1 MFASFRRPSR
11 PASDEPFVPPSAD
24 QVRRLFAYLRPYR
37 GRMAIAVLALIFGA
51 ALGLVFPWIMQN
63 LVDAVL
69 GQRDRAELNRITF
82 ILLGTFLIRSVFYY
96 FQGYYL
102 AYVGERI
109 VVDLRRQA
117 YEHLHRLSVR
127 FFTDRRVGE
136 LISRLSSDVTLVRAA
151 LTNNVA
157 TVLSQALT
165 FVGSLVLMLALN
177 WRLTL
182 FILALAPLIA
192 LSGAI
197 FGARLRKL
205 STTVQDQLADG
216 TALAEE
222 ALSGVRV
229 VKAFTRE
236 PYEVQRYGD
245 QMERTFNVTMRLTI
259 IRSAFGP
266 LITFLGFGALAGI
279 LWFGGREVIA
289 GRLTGGAL
297 IAFLVYGINIVASL
311 GAFTS
316 LYTQI
321 QEALGASRRIFELL
335 DEQPEI
341 RDAPNARAL
350 PPVKGRLTFD
360 HVSFS
365 YPGVTAQATSI
376 TSAGSVRGLS
386 GTERSG
392 VKHVLSEAEGS
403 KDAPLLREPPSTS
416 LRSAQDARS
425 AERAEQLHPQT
436 DRVLRDIALEIQP
449 GEVLALV
456 GPSGAGKSTLFS
468 LIPRFY
474 DPTGGRV
481 CVDGHDL
488 REVTLE
494 SLRGQ
499 IGLVP
504 QETQLFSGTVR
515 ENLRYGKLD
524 ANDTELEGAARA
536 ANAEEFI
543 LRLPQKYDTLV
554 GEKGVKLSGGQ
565 RQRIAIARAIL
576 KDPRL
581 LLLDEAT
588 SSLDSESEG
597 LVQEALDRLMRSRTT
612 VIIAHRL
619 STVHRAD
626 RIAVLDQGRLIELG
640 NHTEL
645 MALDGLYARL
655 YRMQFRNEG
664 VAALA

>member
-1 MFASFRRPSR
+1 MYGRSVAHGGTFAHQPG
-11 PASDEPFVPPSAD
+11 PFV
-24 QVRRLFAYLRPYR
+24 
-37 GRMAIAVLALIFGA
+37 
-51 ALGLVFPWIMQN
+51 
-63 LVDAVL
+63 
-69 GQRDRAELNRITF
+69 GQRDRVELNRITF
-82 ILLGTFLIRSVFYY
+82 ILLGTFLVRSVFYY

-102 AYVGERI
+102 TYVGERI

-136 LISRLSSDVTLVRAA
+136 LVSRLSSDVTLVRAA

-157 TVLSQALT
+157 TVLSQGLT

-192 LSGAI
+192 LSGAL

-222 ALSGVRV
+222 ALGGVRV

-245 QMERTFNVTMRLTI
+245 QMERTFRVTMHLTI

-266 LITFLGFGALAGI
+266 LITFLGFGALAGV

-297 IAFLVYGINIVASL
+297 IAFLVYGINIAASL

-321 QEALGASRRIFELL
+321 QEAVGASRRIFELL
-335 DEQPEI
+335 DEEPEI
-341 RDAPNARAL
+341 RDAPGAHSL
-350 PPVKGRLTFD
+350 HPVKGRLTFD

-365 YPGVTAQATSI
+365 YPGMTAQATS
-376 TSAGSVRGLS
+376 L
-386 GTERSG
+386 
-392 VKHVLSEAEGS
+392 LSEAEGP
-403 KDAPLLREPPSTS
+403 KDGRLLREPPSTL
-416 LRSAQDARS
+416 LRSAQETRF
-425 AERAEQLHPQT
+425 AEQAEPLPPLADH
-436 DRVLRDIALEIQP
+436 VLRDIALEIQP

-474 DPTGGRV
+474 DPTSGRV
-481 CVDGHDL
+481 CVDGYDL
-488 REVTLE
+488 REVTLA
-494 SLRGQ
+494 SLRAQ

-504 QETQLFSGTVR
+504 QETQLFSGTIR

-524 ANDTELEGAARA
+524 ASDAELEAAARA

-597 LVQEALDRLMRSRTT
+597 LVQEALERLMRSRTT

-640 NHTEL
+640 KHEEL

-655 YRMQFRNEG
+655 YRMQFRNG
-664 VAALA
+664 TVAALA

>member
-1 MFASFRRPSR
+1 
-11 PASDEPFVPPSAD
+11 
-24 QVRRLFAYLRPYR
+24 
-37 GRMAIAVLALIFGA
+37 MAIAVVALVFGA

-69 GQRDRAELNRITF
+69 GQRDRAELNRITL
-82 ILLGTFLIRSVFYY
+82 ILMGTFLIRAVFYY

-117 YEHLHRLSVR
+117 YEHLHQLSVR

-136 LISRLSSDVTLVRAA
+136 LVSRLSSDVTLVRAA

-157 TVLSQALT
+157 TVLSQTLT
-165 FVGSLVLMLALN
+165 FIGSLVLMLALN

-192 LSGAI
+192 VSGAL
-197 FGARLRKL
+197 FGARLRRL
-205 STTVQDQLADG
+205 STAVQDQLADG

-222 ALSGVRV
+222 ALGGVRV

-245 QMERTFNVTMRLTI
+245 QMERTFKVTMRLTI

-266 LITFLGFGALAGI
+266 LVTFLGFGALAGI

-341 RDAPNARAL
+341 RDASGAHSL
-350 PPVKGRLTFD
+350 LPVKGRLTFD

-365 YPGVTAQATSI
+365 YPGAAGASTSPARRR
-376 TSAGSVRGLS
+376 SSSGDAVPLQDGAAG
-386 GTERSG
+386 TD
-392 VKHVLSEAEGS
+392 HVL
-403 KDAPLLREPPSTS
+403 
-416 LRSAQDARS
+416 
-425 AERAEQLHPQT
+425 H
-436 DRVLRDIALEIQP
+436 DIALEVQP

-481 CVDGHDL
+481 CVDGYDL
-488 REVTLE
+488 REVTLA
-494 SLRGQ
+494 SLRAQ

-524 ANDTELEGAARA
+524 ASDAELEAAARA

-543 LRLPQKYDTLV
+543 GRLPQKYDTLV
-554 GEKGVKLSGGQ
+554 GERGVKLSGGQ

-597 LVQEALDRLMRSRTT
+597 LVQEALERLMRSRTT

-640 NHTEL
+640 NHGEL

-664 VAALA
+664 TMVSLAQI